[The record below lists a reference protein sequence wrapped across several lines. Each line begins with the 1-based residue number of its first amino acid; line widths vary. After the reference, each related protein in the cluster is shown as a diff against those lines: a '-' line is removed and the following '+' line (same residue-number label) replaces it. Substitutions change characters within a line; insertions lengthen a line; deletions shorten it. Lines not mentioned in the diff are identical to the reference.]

1 MQRVYTIGV
10 AIDAKDVPKSVH
22 AEELRAPGDFQDEG
36 FDV

>member
-1 MQRVYTIGV
+1 MQQSNTVKI

-22 AEELRAPGDFQDEG
+22 AEELRAPGDFQGEG